1 MPSLLE
7 QVQALVAAG
16 WWDASEHGK
25 FRRATRGFSDTDL
38 IGGIMDA
45 VVVEEYPPD
54 DIGPSVLSLQYDAAG
69 RPLHV
74 VWGIKGSD
82 ADMAWVVTAY
92 HPDDRWEADLMT
104 RRPR

>member
-16 WWDASEHGK
+16 RWDASEHGK
-25 FRRATRGFSDTDL
+25 FRRATRGFSEADL
-38 IGGIMDA
+38 IGGLMDA

-54 DIGPSVLSLQYDAAG
+54 DIGPSLLSLQRDAAG
-69 RPLHV
+69 RPMHI
-74 VWGIKGSD
+74 VWGIKESD

-92 HPDDRWEADLMT
+92 HPDDRWESDLMT
-104 RRPR
+104 RRSR